1 MTLRALP
8 LAFLLLT
15 ACGSND
21 TDGKQSA
28 PAVAKSDQTSVSDKL
43 TPAYLDG
50 TWCYSHHIVGGERS
64 DEMMTYIF
72 SADGSLLYQVN
83 PTTDVDK
90 PGSYT
95 IDNGHLKISPTL
107 RFFDFTVESIEP
119 DAMVLKGMGQSFWR
133 RGACSE

>member
-1 MTLRALP
+1 MILRALP

-15 ACGSND
+15 ACGSSD
-21 TDGKQSA
+21 TDDKQSTPATAKTA
-28 PAVAKSDQTSVSDKL
+28 PAASGAL
-43 TPAYLDG
+43 TPAYLEG

-72 SADGSLLYQVN
+72 SADGSLLYQDNSSTPVEN
-83 PTTDVDK
+83 

-107 RFFDFTVESIEP
+107 RFFDFTAETIEP
-119 DAMVLKGMGQSFWR
+119 DAMVLKGMGKSFWQ